1 MTECVFVPANEPW
14 SCNVHDGIRTSLDE
28 PQCDIARHAEPLNDA
43 YLDNIRQAIAAGRNP
58 SSRYTT
64 RRLLATIDSL
74 RASVPVAVTP
84 DLRAALEHLDFLSD
98 RHYHEV
104 YEDGSDGADHIE
116 PIRAALAGAT
126 SSPALDEL
134 IADGRKWQEAEA
146 EGHVVTFSETG
157 YGLMHPPSCRPDLI
171 GCWFNAYLASRGYPE
186 EEPGRYTMTRHKG
199 HAEYARLATPPTDDT
214 P

>member
-74 RASVPVAVTP
+74 RASAPVAEPGLREAAQAVIDAMDYTKGSAAYLAALKA
-84 DLRAALEHLDFLSD
+84 LRAAL
-98 RHYHEV
+98 
-104 YEDGSDGADHIE
+104 
-116 PIRAALAGAT
+116 
-126 SSPALDEL
+126 
-134 IADGRKWQEAEA
+134 AE
-146 EGHVVTFSETG
+146 
-157 YGLMHPPSCRPDLI
+157 R
-171 GCWFNAYLASRGYPE
+171 
-186 EEPGRYTMTRHKG
+186 
-199 HAEYARLATPPTDDT
+199 
-214 P
+214 